1 MIRLYHGYISLKMQ
15 PTKHGNNLNQRKT
28 CYGLCQCRELS
39 FLCMVIPPGQPND
52 SCCHHLTGTPL
63 KVQAAF
69 LPCITLDT
77 CSAYRV
83 AMSGPGV
90 AHEWPMG
97 LQSGPNWSALLHLLH
112 LPDSKQLSWPQ
123 RLSTLAQIV
132 LTSLSR
138 ANAKSE
144 GRCTDVPH
152 VLRTKIKC
160 KAPTIGSTD
169 INWYQLPFLR
179 PHITLNSLLGGWSS
193 QHRWRMCG
201 AQLKMLAPTH
211 LPHRWPSKRRSLEA
225 LWGAVTNRHKRRKKI
240 PVGPLG

>member
-1 MIRLYHGYISLKMQ
+1 
-15 PTKHGNNLNQRKT
+15 
-28 CYGLCQCRELS
+28 
-39 FLCMVIPPGQPND
+39 MVIPPGQPND

-83 AMSGPGV
+83 AMSGSWV

-144 GRCTDVPH
+144 GRCTACPANKNKVQSSNH
-152 VLRTKIKC
+152 WIHR
-160 KAPTIGSTD
+160 
-169 INWYQLPFLR
+169 YQLPFLNDHTSHST
-179 PHITLNSLLGGWSS
+179 PFWEGGAHSTGGGCVGPSLKCWLPPTSLTDA
-193 QHRWRMCG
+193 HLRDDRWRLYEVQSLIG
-201 AQLKMLAPTH
+201 TRGEKKNTRWSVGLKSVACCQI
-211 LPHRWPSKRRSLEA
+211 SA
-225 LWGAVTNRHKRRKKI
+225 LSCKVAKFQ
-240 PVGPLG
+240 

>member
-83 AMSGPGV
+83 AMSGPWV

-138 ANAKSE
+138 ARAKSE

-169 INWYQLPFLR
+169 IN
-179 PHITLNSLLGGWSS
+179 
-193 QHRWRMCG
+193 
-201 AQLKMLAPTH
+201 
-211 LPHRWPSKRRSLEA
+211 
-225 LWGAVTNRHKRRKKI
+225 
-240 PVGPLG
+240 